1 MLLYR
6 LRRLRHL
13 IRLHVVNHIEQV
25 TKIMQI
31 LSVLIS
37 LTTVGAIICYHGFFI
52 DLPTKE
58 VIHWIIVGS
67 LTFYVFKYYFFL
79 VYSLHHWR
87 YIKESWFECII
98 ILILILYFFIVHI
111 LGIEL
116 RIFQHENAKDYY
128 LLFIQC
134 YFLVI
139 AFIEL
144 GKASTFLAR
153 FNLSPPIVMMFSF
166 LLLISIGTFLL
177 MLPRMTTN
185 GISFIDALFT
195 STSAS
200 CVTGLSVI
208 STCSDFTFN
217 GQIVIMLLIQLGG
230 ISILSFAS
238 FFSLFLSKSH
248 VSLRQQHLI
257 MDLLSANRISDS
269 YILLREIIISTIC
282 IEAIGALL
290 MFIYWKTTGAFSS
303 NSENVFY
310 SIFHSISAF
319 NNAGF
324 SLWDRSFMD
333 KAVLHSY
340 YIQTVV
346 MILVFLGGI
355 GFVVLSDFFNP
366 KIIRNRKKYPWKSLH
381 SGTKIVLFT
390 TFGIIIVC
398 TILFCALEFNHT
410 LCQKQNF
417 FERVFD
423 SLFQVISGRTAGFNI
438 VNIGMLGNPTIL
450 ILIIVMFIGA
460 APGSTGGGI
469 KVTTFYV
476 IMKSAFATIR
486 GKKYIEFQKK
496 MIPFELVDK
505 SYSIM
510 LMSLILILASTFAL
524 TIVEPNCNFAHLLFE
539 TVSAFSTCGLST
551 EICASFSWE
560 GKAILVT
567 NMYIGRIGTLTLAFA
582 LSRRLKE
589 SRHQYPETY
598 FMVG

>member
-1 MLLYR
+1 MLFSR
-6 LRRLRHL
+6 LKRLRHL
-13 IRLHVVNHIEQV
+13 VRLHTANHIEQAS
-25 TKIMQI
+25 KIMQI
-31 LSVLIS
+31 LSVLVS
-37 LTTVGAIICYHGFFI
+37 LTTIGAIICYHGFYI
-52 DLPTKE
+52 DLAAKE
-58 VIHWIIVGS
+58 LIHWIIVGS
-67 LTFYVFKYYFFL
+67 LIFYVFKYYFFL
-79 VYSLHHWR
+79 IYSLNTWR
-87 YIKESWFECII
+87 YIKESWFECVI
-98 ILILILYFFIVHI
+98 ILMLILYFFLVKI
-111 LGIEL
+111 LGIDIH
-116 RIFQHENAKDYY
+116 IFQHEKAKDYY

-134 YFLVI
+134 YFLII

-153 FNLSPPIVMMFSF
+153 LNLSPPVVMMFSF

-177 MLPRMTTN
+177 MLPRMTTH

-200 CVTGLSVI
+200 CVTGLSVVNTNI
-208 STCSDFTFN
+208 DFTFK
-217 GQIVIMLLIQLGG
+217 GQVVILLLIQLGG
-230 ISILSFAS
+230 ISILSFAT

-257 MDLLSANRISDS
+257 MDLLSTNRISDS
-269 YILLREIIISTIC
+269 YILLREIIVFTIC
-282 IEAIGALL
+282 IEAVGTLL
-290 MFIYWKTTGAFSS
+290 MFIYWKTTGVFLS
-303 NSENVFY
+303 NGENVFY
-310 SIFHSISAF
+310 SLFHSISAF

-324 SLWDRSFMD
+324 SLWDKNFMD
-333 KAVLHSY
+333 KAVIHSY

-346 MILVFLGGI
+346 MMLVFLGSI
-355 GFVVLSDFFNP
+355 GFVTLSDFFNP
-366 KIIRNRKKYPWKSLH
+366 KIIRDRKKYPWKSLKI
-381 SGTKIVLFT
+381 GTKIVLLT
-390 TFGIIIVC
+390 TFSIIIVS
-398 TILFCALEFNHT
+398 TILFCTLEYNHT
-410 LCQKQNF
+410 LTQKQNF

-423 SLFQVISGRTAGFNI
+423 AMFQVISGRTAGFNI
-438 VNIGMLGNPTIL
+438 VNVSMLGNPAIL
-450 ILIIVMFIGA
+450 VIIIIMFIGA

-496 MIPFELVDK
+496 TIPFDLVDK
-505 SYSIM
+505 SYSIVV
-510 LMSLILILASTFAL
+510 MSLILILLSTFAL
-524 TIVEPNCNFAHLLFE
+524 TIVEPDYNFAHLLFE

-551 EICASFSWE
+551 GVCTTFTWE
-560 GKAILVT
+560 GKAILVA